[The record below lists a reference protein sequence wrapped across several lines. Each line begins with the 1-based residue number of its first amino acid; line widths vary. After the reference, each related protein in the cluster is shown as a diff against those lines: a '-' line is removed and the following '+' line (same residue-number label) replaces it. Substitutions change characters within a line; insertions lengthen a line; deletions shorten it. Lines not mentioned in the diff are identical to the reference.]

1 MFQSVDLPAFMND
14 DSQLLVLLV
23 CIMMILSSLAFGW
36 KRKDSQYSWLL
47 KKMKLNTLMA
57 IFTKANVAVLNNC
70 YKYIL
75 HIF

>member
-36 KRKDSQYSWLL
+36 KRKDSQYYWLL
-47 KKMKLNTLMA
+47 KKMKLHTLMA

>member
-36 KRKDSQYSWLL
+36 KRKDSQYYWLL
-47 KKMKLNTLMA
+47 KNETSYTYGN
-57 IFTKANVAVLNNC
+57 I
-70 YKYIL
+70 YKSQRSSTQ
-75 HIF
+75 